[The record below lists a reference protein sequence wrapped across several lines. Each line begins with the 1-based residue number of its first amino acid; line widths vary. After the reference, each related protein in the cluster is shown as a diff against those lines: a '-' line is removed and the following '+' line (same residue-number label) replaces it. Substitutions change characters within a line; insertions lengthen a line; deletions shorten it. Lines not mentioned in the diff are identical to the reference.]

1 MSEHPLVYIRWKDH
15 TADGKWIDVE
25 EFHKPSLIHSI
36 GRIYKEDDEGI
47 TLASCWQDDD
57 KANVSN
63 AQYVLKSCIVERKV
77 VAAPWD

>member
-47 TLASCWQDDD
+47 TIASCWQDDD

-77 VAAPWD
+77 VVAPWD